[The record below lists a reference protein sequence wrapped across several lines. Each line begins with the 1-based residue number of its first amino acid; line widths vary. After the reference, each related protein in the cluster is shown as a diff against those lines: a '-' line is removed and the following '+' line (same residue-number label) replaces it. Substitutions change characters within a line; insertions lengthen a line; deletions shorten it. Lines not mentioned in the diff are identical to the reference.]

1 MNVCGHPEKEHYA
14 KGMCNNCYHR
24 VGRNKAP
31 WLCNHSKLYAC
42 INYIICLIGGLC
54 QNCYINKYNLKR
66 RLDGNSD
73 ISEIK

>member
-54 QNCYINKYNLKR
+54 
-66 RLDGNSD
+66 
-73 ISEIK
+73 

>member
-1 MNVCGHPEKEHYA
+1 MNTCGHPEKEHYA

-42 INYIICLIGGLC
+42 IILNFYFIRWFMLELL
-54 QNCYINKYNLKR
+54 Y
-66 RLDGNSD
+66 
-73 ISEIK
+73 